1 MRKNLLALIFVC
13 IGLCGIKSYAQQST
27 VAKLWTNEILFAI
40 TNDFARPP
48 IHARNLFH
56 LSIAMHDA
64 WAAYDQSAEMYFL
77 GKTLGNFTA
86 NYQGIILPQ
95 DIESARH
102 EAISYAAYRLITHR
116 FQNSPKWFFTQ
127 NSINQLMNSF
137 GYNTSITSTDYI
149 NGGPAELGN
158 YIANRLIAYGF
169 QDGSNE
175 INNYANQFYQPV
187 QGVIRVEDP
196 GNPNMTDPNRW
207 QAISLSVAI
216 DQAGNVL
223 SSDPPHLAPEWG
235 NVRPFALADSVLT
248 VFSRD
253 GNNYR
258 VYHNP
263 GDPVYLDTLTPSGLE
278 SLYKWNFTMVSVW
291 QSHLDPTD
299 GVMWDVSPASIGNN
313 QVLPEFYE
321 DYENFYDFFNG
332 GDIGPGYDLN
342 PVTNQPYT
350 PQIVPRGDYTR
361 VVAEFWADGLDSE
374 TPPGHWFKIY
384 NEVSN
389 HPLYQKKWMGQ
400 GPVLDDLHY
409 DVKAYLTLG
418 GAMHDAAISAWGVKG
433 WYDYVR
439 PVSALRYMADRGQST
454 DSNLPNYHP
463 AGMPLIPGYVELV
476 EPNDPLAGAMNE
488 HVGKIKLYTWRGPDY
503 IEDPEEDFAGVGW
516 ILAENWWPYQRPT
529 FVTPPFAG
537 FVSGHSTYS
546 RAAAEVMTFITGN
559 PFFPGGMS
567 NFVAEQNEFLEFEQ
581 GPSVPVVLQWATYRD
596 ASDQCSLSRIWGGIH
611 PAVDDIPG
619 RFIGMKVGV
628 DASVHAN
635 KTFDVIRPEVTS
647 VVSNNQVINLDDV
660 GTTFQLTVNFAEPMN
675 TSINPVITFLNTLH
689 PLVNSL
695 SFSGASWLN
704 NQTYVLNY
712 NVLAFEET
720 LNNVVVQVAEA
731 INLEGIK
738 QKPFLSR
745 NPFIIDKVRPTVVS
759 TNFSNTVINDD
770 VAQGMFSI
778 QLNFSERC
786 DTLINPAISF
796 VSNENVEDVLT
807 FSTQQSGWISELAY
821 IARYAV
827 ADNENEITNIGL
839 QVEGVKDIAG
849 NIQSTFL
856 QNNAFSIDTRNPLL
870 TDFSINKNLLN
881 ISDIGNQSLVIELQF
896 DKIMQSS
903 SIPALVFQGL
913 TSPVLTL
920 NTAQSSWLTPNR
932 LRLVYNL
939 QNQPVED
946 FDIDISLQN
955 LRDLSGNR
963 PTDFVIADVLSID
976 TKRPVVASVSPT
988 VSTVSDLNV
997 GTANF
1002 KVLIYFDEVMNQT
1015 QKPVAEFFQNGTLN
1029 TSVNFNIFS
1038 SNWIDETTFEATYN
1052 VVDLNVE
1059 IESLDLRVNFAR
1071 DISGNA
1077 QSLYAQTDVIAVDTK
1092 NPSIVS
1098 LSANTYEVT
1107 SINTSLI
1114 ITAVFDEPM
1123 NQDSELNLD
1132 FMDAGAIE
1140 NVLVKNEDAS
1150 QWLNPFVFILQ
1161 YDLEGSYNK
1170 NNINIRPSGAKDLAM
1185 NEVKDDLFESFLS
1198 ININPLSVGQREVA
1212 DIIVFPNPVQG
1223 NGKLFIKTE
1232 LNKLNF
1238 KLYNA
1243 LGQKVSEQNSNTYD
1257 GVGYSISLNNLSSGI
1272 YNLHISEDGIPLGS
1286 RLIVVE

>member
-1 MRKNLLALIFVC
+1 MC
-13 IGLCGIKSYAQQST
+13 IGLCGIKSYAQHST

-64 WAAYDQSAEMYFL
+64 WAAYDQSTEMYFL

-86 NYQGIILPQ
+86 NYQGIVLPQ

-102 EAISYAAYRLITHR
+102 EAISYAAYRLINHR
-116 FQNSPKWFFTQ
+116 FQNSPKWFLTQ
-127 NSINQLMNSF
+127 SSINQLMNSF

-207 QAISLSVAI
+207 QAISLSIAI

-263 GDPVYLDTLTPSGLE
+263 GAPVYLDTLTPSGLE

-342 PVTNQPYT
+342 PVTNQPYA

-439 PVSALRYMADRGQST
+439 PVSALRYMADRGQSS

-463 AGMPLIPGYVELV
+463 AGIPLIPGYVELV
-476 EPNDPLAGAMNE
+476 EPNDPLAGTMNE
-488 HVGKIKLYTWRGPDY
+488 HVGKIKLYTWRGPDF
-503 IEDPEEDFAGVGW
+503 IGDPEEDFAGVGW

-628 DASVHAN
+628 DATVHAN

-675 TSINPVITFLNTLH
+675 TSISPVITFLNDLH

-695 SFSGASWLN
+695 TFAGASWLN

-731 INLEGIK
+731 INLEGVK

-745 NPFIIDKVRPTVVS
+745 NPLIIDKDRPTVASV
-759 TNFSNTVINDD
+759 NFSNTVINDD

-786 DTLINPAISF
+786 DTLINPSILF
-796 VSNENVEDVLT
+796 VSNENIGNILT
-807 FSTQQSGWISELAY
+807 FSTQQSGWISEFAYLAS
-821 IARYAV
+821 YAV
-827 ADNENEITNIGL
+827 ADNENEIANIGL
-839 QVEGVKDIAG
+839 QVEGVKDLAG

-870 TDFSINKNLLN
+870 TDFSINKNLLS
-881 ISDIGNQSLVIELQF
+881 ISDIGNQSLIIELQF
-896 DKIMQSS
+896 DKSMQSS
-903 SIPALVFQGL
+903 SIPALVFQEL
-913 TSPVLTL
+913 SAPVLTL

-932 LRLVYNL
+932 LRMVYNL

-946 FDIDISLQN
+946 FHIDISLQN

-976 TKRPVVASVSPT
+976 TKRPVVASASPS

-997 GTANF
+997 GIANF
-1002 KVLIYFDEVMNQT
+1002 KVLINFDEAMNQT
-1015 QKPVAEFFQNGTLN
+1015 QKPVVEFFENGTLN

-1071 DISGNA
+1071 DFSGNA
-1077 QSLYAQTDVIAVDTK
+1077 QSFYALTDVIAVDTK
-1092 NPSIVS
+1092 NPSILS
-1098 LSANTYEVT
+1098 LSANTYQIAST
-1107 SINTSLI
+1107 NTTLI

-1123 NQDSELNLD
+1123 DQDSELNFD
-1132 FMDAGAIE
+1132 FQDAEGIE
-1140 NVLVKNEDAS
+1140 SILVKNEDAS
-1150 QWLNPFVFILQ
+1150 QWINPFVYILQ
-1161 YDLEGSYNK
+1161 YDLQSSYSK
-1170 NNINIRPSGAKDLAM
+1170 NNITIRPSEAKDLAL
-1185 NEVKDDLFESFLS
+1185 NEVKEDVFESFFS
-1198 ININPLSVGQREVA
+1198 VNINPLSLGQTEVA
-1212 DIIVFPNPVQG
+1212 DIVLFPNPVQG
-1223 NGKLFIKTE
+1223 NGNLFIKTE

-1238 KLYNA
+1238 KLYNS
-1243 LGQKVSEQNSNTYD
+1243 LGQKVLDQT
-1257 GVGYSISLNNLSSGI
+1257 GVSYEENGYNVKLSNLSPGV
-1272 YNLHISEDGIPLGS
+1272 YNLYISEDGIPLGS